1 MNTFDIIL
9 LAIGVSMD
17 AFAVA
22 IAKGLSVGKLQP
34 AHYTNMASW
43 FGIFHILM
51 TLFGYYIGHSLAAAV
66 EKFDHW
72 VAFYMLVAL
81 GVKMI
86 HDSLKQ
92 KPEASGAD
100 FSTRT
105 MLITSLATSLDVFA
119 IGVSLSF
126 FEVNIWWTVIIIGII
141 VSAFS
146 AAGLKIGNHFG
157 ARHKSKAEIAGGVIL
172 IVMGVKILIEHLCS

>member
-1 MNTFDIIL
+1 MNIFDIIF

-22 IAKGLSVGKLQP
+22 IAKGLGAGKLQP
-34 AHYTNMASW
+34 AHYTSITSW
-43 FGIFHILM
+43 FGISHILM
-51 TLFGYYIGHSLAAAV
+51 ALFGYYIGHSLATFV

-72 VAFYMLVAL
+72 LAFYMLVAL
-81 GVKMI
+81 GVRMI
-86 HDSLKQ
+86 HDSLKKKQ
-92 KPEASGAD
+92 QTSNGD

-126 FEVNIWWTVIIIGII
+126 FEINIWLAVIIIGIT

>member
-17 AFAVA
+17 AFAFA
-22 IAKGLSVGKLQP
+22 IAKG
-34 AHYTNMASW
+34 HYTNIASW

-86 HDSLKQ
+86 YDSLKQ

-105 MLITSLATSLDVFA
+105 MFITSLATSLDVFA

-126 FEVNIWWTVIIIGII
+126 FEVNIWWAVIIIGII